1 MYIHIKLKTDT
12 MSALLKIITDVDC
25 DLYMDFEYKE
35 HLTVGKMS
43 KLEIQRGTYSLEF
56 KIDDVTIHSEDYYVP
71 SNDEQF
77 LYQFKFIENN
87 KSRIIQY
94 ESQLPNIRLCS
105 RSIKYAA
112 SLMTKKI
119 KVNEECFDQQLLLHH
134 CTDDGMGIIIFRD
147 TITRIGNEAFAACSN
162 LESIYIPDNIIHIG
176 RAAFRGCTN
185 ISFEGKYS
193 SDDHHSLIVDDTLI
207 AFAPNGLTH
216 CTVPDGVITI
226 GKDAFYGSECIM
238 SITLP
243 DSLITIENGA
253 FHDCQELRSIE
264 LPYGVISIG
273 ASVFYNCYKLESVT
287 LHNGVEMIDE
297 YAFAGCRSLK
307 SIQIP
312 DSVVEIGKHAF
323 SGCKEIRF
331 NGNYASADHRCL
343 IVNGGL
349 RYFSSNGVKEYTIPA
364 EVTSIEESSC
374 SHSGELQ
381 RVIIPEGV
389 TSIEM
394 GSFEFCE
401 YLFDVHIPNTVASI
415 GHSAFF
421 GCSLSKIIIP
431 ESVQSIGAHAFTSRW
446 GMIDIY
452 IKSINPPS
460 LMGTLGKVNNVR
472 IYVPVDSL
480 AKYKSDPGW
489 IEYSD
494 RIIAHTFPD

>member
-1 MYIHIKLKTDT
+1 MYIRIKLKTSI

-25 DLYMDFEYKE
+25 DLYVDFEYKE

-43 KLEIQRGTYSLEF
+43 KLEIQRGTYILEF

-71 SNDEQF
+71 SNDEEF

-105 RSIKYAA
+105 RTIKYAA
-112 SLMTKKI
+112 SLTKKI

-134 CTDDGMGIIIFRD
+134 CADNGMGIIIFRD

-162 LESIYIPDNIIHIG
+162 LKSIYIPDNIIHIG

-323 SGCKEIRF
+323 IGCKEIRF

-394 GSFEFCE
+394 RSFEFCE
-401 YLFDVHIPNTVASI
+401 YLFDVHIPNTVTSI

-431 ESVQSIGAHAFTSRW
+431 ESVQSIGAHAFISRW

-460 LMGTLGKVNNVR
+460 LMGTLGEVNNVR

-480 AKYKSDPGW
+480 AEYKSDPGW

>member
-1 MYIHIKLKTDT
+1 

-25 DLYMDFEYKE
+25 DLYVDFEYKE

-43 KLEIQRGTYSLEF
+43 KLEIHRGTYILEF

-71 SNDEQF
+71 SNDEEF

-87 KSRIIQY
+87 KTRIIQY

-105 RSIKYAA
+105 RTIKYAA
-112 SLMTKKI
+112 SLTKKI
-119 KVNEECFDQQLLLHH
+119 KVNEECFDQKLLLHH

-162 LESIYIPDNIIHIG
+162 LKSIYIPDNIIHIG
-176 RAAFRGCTN
+176 RAAFRG
-185 ISFEGKYS
+185 
-193 SDDHHSLIVDDTLI
+193 
-207 AFAPNGLTH
+207 
-216 CTVPDGVITI
+216 
-226 GKDAFYGSECIM
+226 
-238 SITLP
+238 
-243 DSLITIENGA
+243 
-253 FHDCQELRSIE
+253 
-264 LPYGVISIG
+264 
-273 ASVFYNCYKLESVT
+273 CYKLESVT

-323 SGCKEIRF
+323 IGCEEIRF

-343 IVNGGL
+343 IVNGEL

-394 GSFEFCE
+394 SSFAFCE

-431 ESVQSIGAHAFTSRW
+431 ESVQSIGADAFISRW

-480 AKYKSDPGW
+480 AKYKSAPGW

-494 RIIAHTFPD
+494 RIISHTFPD

>member
-1 MYIHIKLKTDT
+1 

-25 DLYMDFEYKE
+25 DLYVDFEYKE

-43 KLEIQRGTYSLEF
+43 KLEIQRGTYILEF

-71 SNDEQF
+71 SNNEEF

-105 RSIKYAA
+105 RTIKYAA
-112 SLMTKKI
+112 SLTKKI

-162 LESIYIPDNIIHIG
+162 LKSIYIPDNIIHIG

-226 GKDAFYGSECIM
+226 GEDAFYGSKCIM

-273 ASVFYNCYKLESVT
+273 ASVFYNCLKLESVT
-287 LHNGVEMIDE
+287 LHNGIEMIDE

-323 SGCKEIRF
+323 IGCEEIRF

-364 EVTSIEESSC
+364 EATSIEESSC

-389 TSIEM
+389 TRIEM
-394 GSFEFCE
+394 GSFKFCE

-480 AKYKSDPGW
+480 AKYKSDPDW

>member
-43 KLEIQRGTYSLEF
+43 KLEIQRGTYILEF

-71 SNDEQF
+71 SNDEEF

-105 RSIKYAA
+105 RTIKYAA
-112 SLMTKKI
+112 SLTKKI

-162 LESIYIPDNIIHIG
+162 LKSIYIPDNIIHIG

-193 SDDHHSLIVDDTLI
+193 SDDHHSLIVGDTLI

-216 CTVPDGVITI
+216 CTVPDGVTTI

-323 SGCKEIRF
+323 IGCKEIRF

-349 RYFSSNGVKEYTIPA
+349 RYFSSNGVKEYNIPA

-394 GSFEFCE
+394 GSFKFCE

-480 AKYKSDPGW
+480 AKYKSAPGW